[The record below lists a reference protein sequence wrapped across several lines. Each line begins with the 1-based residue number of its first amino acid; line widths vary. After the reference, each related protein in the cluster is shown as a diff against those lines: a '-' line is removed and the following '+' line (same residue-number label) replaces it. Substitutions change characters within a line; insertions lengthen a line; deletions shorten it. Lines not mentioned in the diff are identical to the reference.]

1 MSKNRKSCPC
11 SHRTNQHET
20 FLGDVSVQVF
30 RVSMEFSPFY
40 VSKFSCTSG
49 SCFLVSVSSPVFPLR
64 VRHVLCV
71 CSSVMSMC
79 PSVSCLPFLCLVFYS
94 LSPLSVMCIHVCS
107 PQSVMALCPSL
118 IRPLHLLSLS
128 GSHVCPPPGPSVK
141 PVSPSLC
148 FRVLPILF

>member
-79 PSVSCLPFLCLVFYS
+79 PSVSCLPFLFPCSPPRFLFFVSLVSHVHPCVFSTVRHGSVS
-94 LSPLSVMCIHVCS
+94 LTHSSSAS
-107 PQSVMALCPSL
+107 PQSVWFPC
-118 IRPLHLLSLS
+118 LS
-128 GSHVCPPPGPSVK
+128 
-141 PVSPSLC
+141 SPRSQC
-148 FRVLPILF
+148 QTCES